1 MNIDVKIL
9 GPGCKKCQEVT
20 NMVRMVAK
28 ENHLYAQIEEIA
40 NIERTAEFG
49 VIETPALV
57 VDGDVKCMGR
67 VPGPSEVLAW
77 LKKAAGSE
85 ERLV

>member
-1 MNIDVKIL
+1 MDIDVKIL
-9 GPGCKKCQEVT
+9 GPGCMKCREAANV
-20 NMVRMVAK
+20 VRLVA
-28 ENHLYAQIEEIA
+28 EEHGLRTQINAIA
-40 NIERTAEFG
+40 DTEMIAEFG

-67 VPGPSEVLAW
+67 VPNPGEVLTW

-85 ERLV
+85 ERSV